1 MNTSEIRAVL
11 ADLKIDQSQMSTQGF
26 GGTCA
31 NCIAAIETLLA
42 REVEAVKAIDKLP
55 TVSPLPHN
63 DVILYNSLSTIR
75 AILEPEEKP

>member
-42 REVEAVKAIDKLP
+42 RAAEAAVEKETHLDLIAIASAALKGD
-55 TVSPLPHN
+55 S
-63 DVILYNSLSTIR
+63 D
-75 AILEPEEKP
+75 E